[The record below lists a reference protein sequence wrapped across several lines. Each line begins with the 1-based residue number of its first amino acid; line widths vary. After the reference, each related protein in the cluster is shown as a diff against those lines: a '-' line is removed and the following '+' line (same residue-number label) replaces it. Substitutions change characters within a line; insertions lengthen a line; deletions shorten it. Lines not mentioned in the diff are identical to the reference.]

1 MYRIAHMS
9 DRTKKT
15 KSLNVRISDKF
26 ETRLAALEIRSGQ
39 KRSEIIRFGLLATW
53 PTIEA
58 LILAHAPESP
68 LADEP
73 GDLAEVLS
81 LVRAGQSRGLDL
93 KATLTAA
100 LNAAAEADAA

>member
-1 MYRIAHMS
+1 MS

-58 LILAHAPESP
+58 LVLAHAPESP
-68 LADEP
+68 LADEA
-73 GDLAEVLS
+73 GDLAEVLA
-81 LVRAGQSRGLDL
+81 LVRTAQARGLDL
-93 KATLTAA
+93 KATLAVA
-100 LNAAAEADAA
+100 LNAKLEAEAA